1 MDSQNPQ
8 PEMPYDQAPPP
19 TQNISGTDDM
29 APPVMNER
37 MDGTTPPVAATPPQ
51 LKPLRVIVFAI
62 ITVAIILMVFLS
74 IKALLGGGKKSVA
87 PTPAPTEEVTP
98 ALSPSPSPSLL
109 GRDAQIGQQVTR
121 NYILAVANPAP
132 GAKQD
137 AAKALKYVSPS
148 FQAKIKEQYQGNP
161 FLAIQIP
168 RPAKFDVAIGQSGA
182 TASEMDVRVGFTE
195 NGSDTV
201 RIFNLVKVSD
211 GNWKING
218 ITQG

>member
-1 MDSQNPQ
+1 MDSQDPQ
-8 PEMPYDQAPPP
+8 SNTPYDQAPPP
-19 TQNISGTDDM
+19 TQNISGTDPISPQM
-29 APPVMNER
+29 SNER
-37 MDGTTPPVAATPPQ
+37 MDGTTPPVTATPPQ
-51 LKPLRVIVFAI
+51 LRPLRVIVFAI
-62 ITVAIILMVFLS
+62 VTIGIVLMVFLS
-74 IKALLGGGKKSVA
+74 FKALLGGKKKTVA
-87 PTPAPTEEVTP
+87 PSPTPTEEVTP
-98 ALSPSPSPSLL
+98 VVTPSPTPELL
-109 GRDAQIGQQVTR
+109 GRDAQIGQLVTR

-137 AAKALKYVSPS
+137 PAKALKYTSAS

-168 RPAKFDVAIGQSGA
+168 RPAKFDVAMGQAAGSA
-182 TASEMDVRVGFTE
+182 TTMDVRVGFTD